1 MTPQRIR
8 DLAIWLGAVSSIGI
22 VLSWLALQDIFH
34 AYEPDLSMEWSIV
47 RVALLVSVAFHAA
60 SLVALTRLRRP

>member
-8 DLAIWLGAVSSIGI
+8 TLAILLGAASSIGI

-47 RVALLVSVAFHAA
+47 RVAFLVSIAFHAT
-60 SLVALTRLRRP
+60 SLVALQRLNKP